1 MERRF
6 RLTRSTDI
14 KRVRRVGK
22 SYAHPLIVLL
32 MAESDE
38 EQETRFG
45 IVAGRSVGGAVQRN
59 HAKRVIRESL
69 RPLLSEITPGW
80 DILLLARHG
89 MDGATFLKVHHAM
102 AILLQRAH
110 LIMTHDHVH
119 QS

>member
-14 KRVRRVGK
+14 KRVRRLGK
-22 SYAHPLIVLL
+22 SYAHPLIVLQ
-32 MAESDE
+32 MAVNENQD
-38 EQETRFG
+38 TRFG

-59 HAKRVIRESL
+59 RAKRLMRESL
-69 RPLLSEITPGW
+69 RSLLPEINPGW

-89 MDGATFLKVHHAM
+89 MDNATFLKVNNALTN
-102 AILLQRAH
+102 LLNRAH
-110 LIMTHDHVH
+110 LLMNHNHVH